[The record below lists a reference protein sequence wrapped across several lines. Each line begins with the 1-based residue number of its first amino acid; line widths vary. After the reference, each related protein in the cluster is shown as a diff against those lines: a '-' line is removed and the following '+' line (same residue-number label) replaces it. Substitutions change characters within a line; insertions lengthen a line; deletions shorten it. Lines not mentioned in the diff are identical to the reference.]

1 MLKILV
7 CFKIVPDIDT
17 ITNEEWIKISKN
29 ESLDYAKKIFSSYD
43 EAALE
48 TALKIMD
55 DAKNMDIEFELTALT
70 IASKKLRIDK
80 FSKNLYAV
88 NFDKVVKINHE
99 KNLDFSP
106 VKISE
111 LIAEYVE
118 NNEKFNAI
126 LMGKQDN
133 VGDHGIVPAYTA
145 EMLNYIYIPHT
156 IDIKLTERGFLSENM
171 TSNSKNTQLV
181 EKPAIYAL
189 DNMKNTYLRIATLRE
204 KLATKNKETIKIVKN
219 SFDDIKQPLNLYR
232 EENER
237 ECSFIKGESIKIKAD
252 KLFNNYL
259 KDLI

>member
-1 MLKILV
+1 
-7 CFKIVPDIDT
+7 
-17 ITNEEWIKISKN
+17 
-29 ESLDYAKKIFSSYD
+29 
-43 EAALE
+43 
-48 TALKIMD
+48 
-55 DAKNMDIEFELTALT
+55 
-70 IASKKLRIDK
+70 
-80 FSKNLYAV
+80 
-88 NFDKVVKINHE
+88 
-99 KNLDFSP
+99 
-106 VKISE
+106 
-111 LIAEYVE
+111 
-118 NNEKFNAI
+118 
-126 LMGKQDN
+126 
-133 VGDHGIVPAYTA
+133 
-145 EMLNYIYIPHT
+145 MLNYIYIPHT